1 MPYIGRGP
9 AKSGAFRIL
18 DDVSGSFNGSTTT
31 FALTVA
37 STALTVGLP
46 ETLIIAVDGVIQEP
60 GSAYTISGSNIV
72 FGSAPQAEAT
82 FWGVELG
89 DVGGSV
95 VNGSID
101 TIHIADNAIT
111 TQKITA
117 GTIVASDLGNITDI
131 ANAGGTITLD
141 ASTDII
147 LDADGGDVFFKDDG
161 TTFGSATN
169 NSGNLRIKSG
179 TTTALTFTGAN
190 IVAAGT
196 LECGNIS
203 TTGTIT
209 AIGVLNSPG
218 LYVSGSNNELRFYE
232 GGNYVGFEAPALNAD
247 QIWVLPAA
255 DGSAGQF
262 LSTNASGVL
271 SWATAGG
278 TTINTNADN
287 RVITGSASAGTLNG
301 EADLTFASN
310 VLTLAGSSQIAFQGG
325 SVRSPSSTILDIY
338 ASTTHEIR
346 IDTGY
351 SPHRATIQVADL
363 HVAAGNLV
371 IGTAGK
377 GIDFSAATPNES
389 GAGSASNSILD
400 NYEEGTWTPERWDNS
415 ESDSESQT
423 YHNRQGVY
431 TLIGNHV
438 FLNMSWN
445 PNAKGNLTDSQAM
458 TIGGIPFTPS
468 GPANIRFSGSIGY
481 PTSLVLGG
489 AYMPIARIDDG
500 ANKIQLHLLANGGGQ
515 IPLTIAHFGSDS
527 IIDVTIDYTIA

>member
-377 GIDFSAATPNES
+377 GIDFSAQTPSSS
-389 GAGSASNSILD
+389 GTLVSGGEVFD
-400 NYEEGTWTPERWDNS
+400 HYEEGTWTPVAKSSGDVAL
-415 ESDSESQT
+415 SQQS
-423 YHNRQGVY
+423 NGDEGKY
-431 TLIGNHV
+431 TRIGNVVYIQCRIIINGFNSANTGHTLHIYGLPFTHINGHGTLQSHFTCGSYALGITAGESIHAQIEENQAYISIMV
-438 FLNMSWN
+438 WDETGGLS
-445 PNAKGNLTDSQAM
+445 NLTLSEFSSDGQV
-458 TIGGIPFTPS
+458 GFTGHYFAS
-468 GPANIRFSGSIGY
+468 
-481 PTSLVLGG
+481 
-489 AYMPIARIDDG
+489 
-500 ANKIQLHLLANGGGQ
+500 
-515 IPLTIAHFGSDS
+515 
-527 IIDVTIDYTIA
+527 